1 MDLINVRHDD
11 CQSSVIQETL
21 IQICQ
26 KKNLHIEKNN
36 PGWPFLATISK
47 KHIWSHT
54 GHAKFSYMILLWLL
68 RSPNMILIWH
78 PRIQY
83 GHLCVL
89 STPIQSLC
97 SSSSF
102 KRFTRL
108 MAYWYHIW
116 FLHGPYMV
124 LIWSIYGSYMVH
136 IWFLN
141 VSYMVPACFL
151 HGYYI
156 VHSSS
161 LQQSLWLVTWWL
173 HDPYMVLTCFFDGSY
188 LAPTCFLHDPNMVH
202 NRLLQQNFCD

>member
-1 MDLINVRHDD
+1 MN
-11 CQSSVIQETL
+11 
-21 IQICQ
+21 
-26 KKNLHIEKNN
+26 
-36 PGWPFLATISK
+36 
-47 KHIWSHT
+47 HIWSHT
-54 GHAKFSYMILLWLL
+54 GHTKFSYMILLWLP
-68 RSPNMILIWH
+68 RSPYMILIWH
-78 PRIQY
+78 PRMQY
-83 GHLCVL
+83 DDLCVL

-156 VHSSS
+156 VFYFTKTSNLLFYIVFLLKQMCHPN
-161 LQQSLWLVTWWL
+161 
-173 HDPYMVLTCFFDGSY
+173 DSY
-188 LAPTCFLHDPNMVH
+188 KL
-202 NRLLQQNFCD
+202 R